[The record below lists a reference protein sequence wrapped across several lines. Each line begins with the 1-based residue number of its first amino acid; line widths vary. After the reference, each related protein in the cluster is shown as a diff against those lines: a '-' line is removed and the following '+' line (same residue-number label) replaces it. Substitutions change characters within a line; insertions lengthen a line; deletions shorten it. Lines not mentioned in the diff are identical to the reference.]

1 MANAYDAGFAFIV
14 EGDTEK
20 EFYLSL
26 LNFLCKK
33 YDAQINRVVND
44 ATPDVIYVIAISG
57 KQLLVKF
64 HTVNTITQLPR
75 AGKWFNSQCISKYS
89 RKMPWHVFLCYDTDK
104 YTDDISKFHEGDWE
118 ILERE
123 LKKATVLH
131 IAAAADIEDIMLLD
145 LKGICDFISCDI
157 PDTLV
162 GRKGKVKLRNLYR
175 DHQTAYH
182 PGNRARSL
190 IDSLDMQL
198 IIDNASIP
206 LKQIEQLIFK

>member
-1 MANAYDAGFAFIV
+1 MAEAYSAGFAFIV

-33 YDAQINRVVND
+33 YNAQIERLINGT
-44 ATPDVIYVIAISG
+44 TPDVIYVITLSD
-57 KQLLVKF
+57 KQELVKF

-75 AGKWFNSQCISKYS
+75 AGKWFNSQCLSKHQ
-89 RKMPWHVFLCYDTDK
+89 KKLPWHVFLCYDTDK

-118 ILERE
+118 NLERD
-123 LKKATVLH
+123 LKRATVLH

-145 LKGICDFISCDI
+145 IKGICDFISCDV
-157 PDTLV
+157 PETLA

-182 PGNRARSL
+182 AGKRARPL

-198 IIDNASIP
+198 IIDTASIP
-206 LKQIEQLIFK
+206 LKEIEKLMFK

>member
-1 MANAYDAGFAFIV
+1 MTETYSAGFAFIV

-33 YDAQINRVVND
+33 YNAQIERIINGT
-44 ATPDVIYVIAISG
+44 TPDVIYVITFSD

-75 AGKWFNSQCISKYS
+75 AGKWFNSQCLSKYP
-89 RKMPWHVFLCYDTDK
+89 KKLHWHVFLCYDTDK

-118 ILERE
+118 NLERD
-123 LKKATVLH
+123 LKRATVLH
-131 IAAAADIEDIMLLD
+131 IAAAADIEDVMLLD
-145 LKGICDFISCDI
+145 IKGICDFISCDV
-157 PDTLV
+157 PETLS

-182 PGNRARSL
+182 AGNRARPL

-198 IIDNASIP
+198 IIDTASIP
-206 LKQIEQLIFK
+206 LKEIEKLMFK